1 MLWNFSKGKLRDQF
15 LRRGIINIS
24 FYRLASAGFW
34 ADEEDFMRE
43 ISKIQMPSRSS
54 IRDKRNFN
62 RDKNH
67 NCNKWNPLKRLTKET
82 KSSDI
87 FIQKATLTLSSSNIK
102 LSIYKTKVRNVLCNE
117 LLKSKKELNNTFF
130 YWSKIKLMNY

>member
-1 MLWNFSKGKLRDQF
+1 MLLWNFLKGKLRDQF

-67 NCNKWNPLKRLTKET
+67 NLIATSETPLKRLTKET
-82 KSSDI
+82 KSSDN
-87 FIQKATLTLSSSNIK
+87 FIQKGNLNLVFIE
-102 LSIYKTKVRNVLCNE
+102 YKTLH
-117 LLKSKKELNNTFF
+117 
-130 YWSKIKLMNY
+130 I